1 MASSAFSIRRYAES
15 MRVEAAAEGRRPS
28 YIEDLPPIKAP
39 RFSWW
44 ADELASAV
52 AAAGAAKP
60 PKKRSIS
67 DLFDPAPALD
77 VPPGGDSGCNEQT
90 EVDGDEALYTIV
102 RQAKEEKWKRRRQ
115 GEEDEEA
122 AATAAPENTGGREPE
137 GNFAATKD
145 TLESPNFPDGL
156 DTHLSQKHE
165 TSQHHRKET
174 ENISEE
180 INNAKKAD
188 TQKCIDNNKKCILT
202 YTRRTSMKMAKE
214 KHGNSKDKEV
224 VELCRKSVNHV
235 NFSEADGVLGS
246 KMHSCELP
254 EQQSL
259 CKLLSDAMASS
270 SSPSSSTSMGE
281 EKCATVESSNSHM
294 PKEAFTKTNEANR
307 RYDHDDSA
315 KLSKMSAPLIDLNMA
330 PPECTYLDCTYD
342 SNLEVPNL
350 QNTHGETFN
359 SDAQLLD
366 GRENWMNLSSDSQK
380 LENQPPAVDMERVR
394 SSRSAD
400 TYLHGEAKKAC
411 DADVVGPPLSL
422 RELGETSPS
431 TRQTVR
437 LMGKDVEVCMTRGE
451 SFAETAQKHKVNS
464 TSSIQAST
472 YHASTSQAHFEYMT
486 PHDSSSLFAT
496 AHVSSGA
503 RLPYENRYG
512 DFSNLQTNQ
521 PFLLGCPPPPSYG
534 AAFYQLNP
542 PPPRGYFSDPIP
554 GEEPPA
560 APFLPITG
568 QHGAPS
574 SVCHANSP
582 RQQIVDSESSSVC
595 VLNSVSYTLSHPGH
609 AIQEVSNHS
618 SSGRGV
624 QERSGLVKLTPGA
637 KHILVPSDST
647 HGNSVPVHSCLPF
660 GSRSGNAAGSE
671 NKGA

>member
-1 MASSAFSIRRYAES
+1 MASAAFSIRRYAES
-15 MRVEAAAEGRRPS
+15 MRVEGAAEGRPPL

-52 AAAGAAKP
+52 AAAAAAKP

-77 VPPGGDSGCNEQT
+77 VPPGGDSGCKEQT
-90 EVDGDEALYTIV
+90 QVDGDEALCTIV
-102 RQAKEEKWKRRRQ
+102 RQAKEEKWKRRRL
-115 GEEDEEA
+115 GEEA
-122 AATAAPENTGGREPE
+122 AATATPENTGGREPE

-145 TLESPNFPDGL
+145 TLESPNLPDGL
-156 DTHLSQKHE
+156 DTHRSQKPE

-180 INNAKKAD
+180 INDAKKAD

-202 YTRRTSMKMAKE
+202 YTRR

-224 VELCRKSVNHV
+224 LELCRKSLNHV

-254 EQQSL
+254 QQQSL
-259 CKLLSDAMASS
+259 CKLLSDAT
-270 SSPSSSTSMGE
+270 SSSTSMGE
-281 EKCATVESSNSHM
+281 EKCVAIESSTSHM
-294 PKEAFTKTNEANR
+294 PKEAFTKTNEANKR
-307 RYDHDDSA
+307 DDHDDSA
-315 KLSKMSAPLIDLNMA
+315 ELSNKEMSAPLIDLNMA

-350 QNTHGETFN
+350 ENTHGETFN
-359 SDAQLLD
+359 SEAELLD
-366 GRENWMNLSSDSQK
+366 RRENWMNLSSNSQK
-380 LENQPPAVDMERVR
+380 PENQPPAVDMERVR

-400 TYLHGEAKKAC
+400 TFLHGEANKAY
-411 DADVVGPPLSL
+411 DADVVGPALSL

-437 LMGKDVEVCMTRGE
+437 LMGKDLEVCMTRGE
-451 SFAETAQKHKVNS
+451 SFTETAQKHKVNS
-464 TSSIQAST
+464 TSTIQAST
-472 YHASTSQAHFEYMT
+472 YHSSTSQAQFEYMT
-486 PHDSSSLFAT
+486 PHDSSSLFPT
-496 AHVSSGA
+496 AHVSSGDQ
-503 RLPYENRYG
+503 LSYENRYG
-512 DFSNLQTNQ
+512 NFPNLQTNQ

-534 AAFYQLNP
+534 AAFYQLNSP
-542 PPPRGYFSDPIP
+542 PSRGYFSDPIP
-554 GEEPPA
+554 GAEPLA

-574 SVCHANSP
+574 SVCHANLP
-582 RQQIVDSESSSVC
+582 RQHIVDSTSSSVC

-609 AIQEVSNHS
+609 VIQEVSNNS

-647 HGNSVPVHSCLPF
+647 QGNSVPVHSCLPF
-660 GSRSGNAAGSE
+660 GSRNGNAAGSG

>member
-60 PKKRSIS
+60 LKKRSIS

-90 EVDGDEALYTIV
+90 EVDGDEALCTIV

-165 TSQHHRKET
+165 TTQHHRKET
-174 ENISEE
+174 ENISEQ

-202 YTRRTSMKMAKE
+202 YTRRTSVKMAKE
-214 KHGNSKDKEV
+214 KHGKSKDKEV

-270 SSPSSSTSMGE
+270 SSPSSSMSMGE

-294 PKEAFTKTNEANR
+294 PKEAFTKSNEANR

-315 KLSKMSAPLIDLNMA
+315 ELSKMSAPLIDLNMA

-342 SNLEVPNL
+342 SNLE
-350 QNTHGETFN
+350 
-359 SDAQLLD
+359 
-366 GRENWMNLSSDSQK
+366 K

-582 RQQIVDSESSSVC
+582 RQQIVDSASSSVC

-671 NKGA
+671 NKGAWSALL